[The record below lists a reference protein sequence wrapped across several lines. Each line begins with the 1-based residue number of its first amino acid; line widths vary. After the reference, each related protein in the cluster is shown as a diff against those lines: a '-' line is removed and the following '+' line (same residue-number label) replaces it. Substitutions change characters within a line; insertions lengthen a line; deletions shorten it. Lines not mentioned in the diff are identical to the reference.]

1 MLKIAHLTVSYPNRP
16 PALADVTFSVAPGER
31 VALLGAN
38 GAGKS
43 TLLLTLAGAIL
54 PESGAVT
61 LEGVDLT
68 RETRTQF
75 HQKAGM
81 VFQNPEDQLFL
92 PTVGEDVAFGLYN
105 LNLPEETVVQR
116 RDAVLEQLGI
126 SKLRERLTHHLSGGE
141 KRMAALAGV
150 LAMEPSLLLLDEPFT
165 FLDPRG
171 RRRLFQCLEALPQA
185 LILATHDLDMAM
197 ALCDR
202 AVVLD
207 EGRVAADGP
216 AQELLRD
223 GARLEQWGLELP
235 LSVRQ
240 SEVGPST
247 STGC

>member
-1 MLKIAHLTVSYPNRP
+1 MLNISHLTVSYPGRP
-16 PALADVTFSVAPGER
+16 PALEDVSVSVSPGER

-54 PESGAVT
+54 PEKGAVT
-61 LEGVDLT
+61 LEGVTLAK
-68 RETRTQF
+68 ETRTQF

-92 PTVGEDVAFGLYN
+92 PTVGEDVAFGLRN
-105 LNLPEETVVQR
+105 LGLPEEAVTQR
-116 RDAVLEQLGI
+116 RDAVLERLGI
-126 SKLRERLTHHLSGGE
+126 AGLRDRLTHHLSGGE

-150 LAMEPSLLLLDEPFT
+150 LAMEPTLLLLDEPFT

-171 RRRLFQCLEALPQA
+171 RRRLSQCLEALPQA
-185 LILATHDLDMAM
+185 LILATHDLDMAL

-207 EGRVAADGP
+207 GGRVAADGS
-216 AQELLRD
+216 AKDLLRD

-235 LSVRQ
+235 LSVRL
-240 SEVGPST
+240 GR
-247 STGC
+247 